1 MPTTRSRPPALTGR
15 LVQLLLSCVVLGVGV
30 ALLLA
35 AELGSDG
42 YSMLINGLS
51 LSLGVEFALV
61 NVVVGVVLV
70 LLAWSRGR
78 VPGLGTLAQPVVV
91 GVTVSVLL
99 PLLPTPDP
107 WAGRAVEFA
116 LGFLVLAVGVAG
128 YLATDLGAGPTEAAA
143 MAFDPPVPFRWSY
156 SMVQV
161 AGAAIGWSLGATL
174 GLGTVLV
181 VLLVGPVVDLV
192 QRRLFAARTPAY
204 DAEVGREV
212 C

>member
-1 MPTTRSRPPALTGR
+1 MPTPRPRPLPLTGR

-51 LSLGVEFALV
+51 LSLGAEFALV

-70 LLAWSRGR
+70 GLAWTRGR

-91 GVTVSVLL
+91 GLTVSVLL
-99 PLLPTPDP
+99 PRLPTPDA
-107 WAGRAVEFA
+107 WQGQFAEFA
-116 LGFLVLAVGVAG
+116 LGFVVLAVGVAG
-128 YLATDLGAGPTEAAA
+128 YLATELGAGPTEAAA
-143 MAFDPPVPFRWSY
+143 LAFDPPVPFRWSY
-156 SMVQV
+156 SLVQV

-181 VLLVGPVVDLV
+181 VLLVGPVVDLA
-192 QRRLFAARTPAY
+192 QRWLFTPRAPAY
-204 DAEVGREV
+204 DAEVGR
-212 C
+212 